1 MFGFK
6 SKQPKSPEE
15 AAPLDMTTSNDAN
28 SIDNNAIK
36 LSVDFQVLKDSGV
49 ATGADLVGSIDQGT
63 SSTRFLVFTV
73 SGRIAAS
80 AQLEHQQIF
89 PQGED
94 KVSLSSCS
102 VRRGQSRFRMEA
114 HIYLYIA
121 RFLSLYLSLA
131 RSLSLSLFVNFI
143 MITGWLARTRSA

>member
-94 KVSLSSCS
+94 KVSLSSCENVVVMFCTEGAIS
-102 VRRGQSRFRMEA
+102 IQNGGSHLF
-114 HIYLYIA
+114 IYCS
-121 RFLSLYLSLA
+121 FFVLSIYLSLA
-131 RSLSLSLFVNFI
+131 LYPCLYLL
-143 MITGWLARTRSA
+143 TL

>member
-1 MFGFK
+1 MSMFGFK

-121 RFLSLYLSLA
+121 RFLSIYLSLA
-131 RSLSLSLFVNFI
+131 LYPCLYLL
-143 MITGWLARTRSA
+143 TL